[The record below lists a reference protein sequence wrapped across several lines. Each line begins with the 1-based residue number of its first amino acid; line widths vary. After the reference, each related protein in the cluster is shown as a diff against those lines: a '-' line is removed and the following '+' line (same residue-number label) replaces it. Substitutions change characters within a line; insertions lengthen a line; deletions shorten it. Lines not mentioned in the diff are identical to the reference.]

1 MRARLEG
8 GLGETLGWV
17 RCLGERG
24 GVKEKG
30 RVEEGV
36 EGGGRG
42 APPVRTMTAGASGGS
57 GGGDVEEG
65 GKGLEGGGE
74 RLEGE
79 L

>member
-36 EGGGRG
+36 EGGGG
-42 APPVRTMTAGASGGS
+42 GVISVRSMKVGVLVVS
-57 GGGDVEEG
+57 GGGEVEEG
-65 GKGLEGGGE
+65 GKGLEGGEE